1 MIEDSLVTQSRG
13 RRTGAFVLSAVALA
27 MLLATACSS
36 SKKSTAPTTSPP
48 ATTSA
53 AVTDTSSSAA
63 PASADVTAAV
73 TKAYNTFFD
82 PANPPSV
89 TETVLQDGTAFHDAI
104 VGLSA
109 TAKQQKTGI
118 TVKGVSLHTP
128 HVAVVTFDI
137 LSNGSPVAQNQTGYA
152 ILENGAWKV
161 AGGTFCGLISL
172 QGTPPPV
179 CSVAAAVQLPNN

>member
-1 MIEDSLVTQSRG
+1 M
-13 RRTGAFVLSAVALA
+13 
-27 MLLATACSS
+27 
-36 SKKSTAPTTSPP
+36 
-48 ATTSA
+48 
-53 AVTDTSSSAA
+53 
-63 PASADVTAAV
+63 
-73 TKAYNTFFD
+73 TKAYNTFFN

-89 TETVLQDGTAFHDAI
+89 TEAVLQDGTAFHDAI

-137 LSNGSPVAQNQTGYA
+137 LSNGSPVAKNQTGYA
-152 ILENGAWKV
+152 VLENGTWKV

-172 QGTPPPV
+172 QGTPPAV
-179 CSVAAAVQLPNN
+179 CSLNAATQLPNN

>member
-1 MIEDSLVTQSRG
+1 M
-13 RRTGAFVLSAVALA
+13 
-27 MLLATACSS
+27 
-36 SKKSTAPTTSPP
+36 
-48 ATTSA
+48 
-53 AVTDTSSSAA
+53 
-63 PASADVTAAV
+63 TAAV

-82 PANPPSV
+82 PANPPAV
-89 TETVLQDGTAFHDAI
+89 TETVLQDGAAFHDAI

-152 ILENGAWKV
+152 ILENGTWKV

-179 CSVAAAVQLPNN
+179 CSVAAAVQLPND